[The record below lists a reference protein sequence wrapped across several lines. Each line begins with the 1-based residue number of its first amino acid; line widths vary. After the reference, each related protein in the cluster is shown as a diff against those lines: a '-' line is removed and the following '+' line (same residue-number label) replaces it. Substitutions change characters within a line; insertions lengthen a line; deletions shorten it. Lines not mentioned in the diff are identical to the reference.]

1 LKRALDWDMN
11 QVEITPRERQQLV
24 AADVAGP
31 RLQGLLAWRRSCL
44 MLAMPVLLLTVA
56 LSAWEAARTDTEAFT
71 GFGKLWLWLPPLGLA
86 LVPLGALTA
95 ITRWTEIRQ
104 TSQRLVSCWIASIA
118 IPLLAAIVPLE
129 FIIDLDAIRASAG
142 GDEDVLEL
150 LEGEIFS
157 ARLLLAVGYAMTL
170 LPIIISVPAGVLK
183 GAVRVKTVFPAAV
196 LPGWFLVAVAPFYS
210 LFTVVVFVLIE
221 QIVGNLLLVLGIGLL
236 AFAPWLYVIHRKIY
250 ARSMSNAEAA
260 VELTKASK
268 TGRWITLTGLACV
281 VTFAFTAKAGQLD
294 VVGTNDEE
302 AVFTYLQI
310 IRTAIEVFSRG
321 LVTTVVFSLIFLSMV
336 YAEWRNNQTMT
347 LDIRREHEAEMGE
360 LLKFVEANPNAAAPI
375 TEV

>member
-1 LKRALDWDMN
+1 
-11 QVEITPRERQQLV
+11 
-24 AADVAGP
+24 
-31 RLQGLLAWRRSCL
+31 